1 MEILY
6 EKFIIFWS
14 NSSKMTVT
22 STLEQEGHVVNSF
35 RTVYSAGA
43 IMFPHVNTDIDGFSS
58 DD

>member
-1 MEILY
+1 
-6 EKFIIFWS
+6 
-14 NSSKMTVT
+14 MTVT
-22 STLEQEGHVVNSF
+22 STLEQEGHVVNFF